1 MIKCKGKDYNGD
13 SCRNNIKDDTN
24 FCKYHYY
31 MKDYTEDMLDNL
43 TLCSGCKKYYYIVE
57 GKICNLCK
65 ERGKKI
71 REKNNKE
78 KIICEK
84 EGCIY
89 QRSIENEF
97 CGKHQA
103 DYFKKEVMKSNKKVC
118 FNYIRGCRI
127 KLEINYEKTKCEEC
141 LKKDRLK
148 DKKKRD
154 NINFEIKKC
163 EVNNKTENEIENII
177 DNKKVKKSNNESVNE
192 SNNESENESE
202 NETDNESDNDTDNE
216 SENETDKLSKKN
228 ITIRNWRKNKYIDDK
243 ILEEINVGNYEIKCK
258 KCKKF
263 SDKINFIDKNGII
276 TKKCLD
282 CREKA
287 RLIDA
292 RRNITEEIIIKR
304 KENAKKPERL
314 ETKREWKEENYDK
327 VAGYWLDYRAKR
339 IENEDEK
346 YWENNAS
353 CMKAWRDKNPEKVEQ
368 INENKKNNIETS
380 FKIYILSAK
389 SKNLIFEIKKE
400 EFIEICKKECFYCG
414 DIHEKGFNGI
424 DRIDSRGNY
433 IKDNIVSCCEI
444 CNWMK
449 GSINQEVFIKKIEHI
464 MTKSKFID
472 GKLYDKY
479 FDNIK
484 STNYKHYA
492 LNAARRKIEFNLDKK
507 TFLYLINHKC
517 YLCGKKTDNEHQN
530 GIDRVDNNKGYILEN
545 VQPCCG
551 NCNFIKNKF
560 SLETIFDK
568 FKKILSKR
576 NFEVNNIKFVP
587 KIISKERI
595 DKFFQKN
602 IDNFTSDNDTESDD
616 SLIDSDE
623 EMIKKYV
630 NKNIEIL
637 EINYREKEKIR
648 KQKYREKKTDNDD
661 NNNGLKH
668 LNKKTP
674 EEKREAERLKKQKQ
688 RDQLREKYGDEEF
701 RKMRAKEIADTRKKK
716 KDLEN
721 NNK

>member
-118 FNYIRGCRI
+118 FNYIRGCRN

-141 LKKDRLK
+141 LIKDRLK

-163 EVNNKTENEIENII
+163 EVNNKTEDEIENII
-177 DNKKVKKSNNESVNE
+177 DNKKVKKSNNESENE
-192 SNNESENESE
+192 TDNESE
-202 NETDNESDNDTDNE
+202 NETDNESENETDNE

-346 YWENNAS
+346 YWENNAA
-353 CMKAWRDKNPEKVEQ
+353 CMKGWRDKNPEKIEQ
-368 INENKKNNIETS
+368 IKEEKNKNINYSYKN
-380 FKIYILSAK
+380 YIRSADD
-389 SKNLIFEIKKE
+389 KNLNFELTKE
-400 EFIEICKKECFYCG
+400 QFIELCRKECFYCG
-414 DIHEKGFNGI
+414 DIQEKGFNGI
-424 DRIDSRGNY
+424 DRIDCKGDY
-433 IKDNIVSCCEI
+433 IKDNIVPCCEI

-449 GSINQEVFIKKIEHI
+449 GSLNQEVFIKKIEHI
-464 MTKSKFID
+464 MTKNKFID

-479 FDNIK
+479 FTNNK
-484 STNYKHYA
+484 SANYKYYA
-492 LNAARRKIEFNLDKK
+492 LSAAKRKIEFNLDKK
-507 TFLYLINHKC
+507 IFLYLIYHNC
-517 YLCGKKTDNEHQN
+517 YLCGKKTDDEHQN
-530 GIDRVDNNKGYILEN
+530 GIDRVDNNKDYILEN

-616 SLIDSDE
+616 SLINSDE
-623 EMIKKYV
+623 EIIKKYV

-637 EINYREKEKIR
+637 ETNNREKEKIR
-648 KQKYREKKTDNDD
+648 KQKYREKKHKENNND
-661 NNNGLKH
+661 NNGLKH

-688 RDQLREKYGDEEF
+688 RAQLREKYGDEEF

>member
-13 SCRNNIKDDTN
+13 SCRNNIKDDTY

-43 TLCSGCKKYYYIVE
+43 TLCSGCKKYYYIIE
-57 GKICNLCK
+57 GKICNICK

-71 REKNNKE
+71 REKNNTE
-78 KIICEK
+78 KIICERDS
-84 EGCIY
+84 CTY

-103 DYFKKEVMKSNKKVC
+103 DFFKKEVIKSNKKVC
-118 FNYIRGCRI
+118 YNYIRGCRNE
-127 KLEINYEKTKCEEC
+127 LEINYEKSKCIEC
-141 LKKDRLK
+141 LKKDRLT

-154 NINFEIKKC
+154 NINFEIKKS
-163 EVNNKTENEIENII
+163 EVNNKIDEEIENKTDDEIE
-177 DNKKVKKSNNESVNE
+177 NKTDDEIENKTDDEIENKTDDE
-192 SNNESENESE
+192 SNNKI
-202 NETDNESDNDTDNE
+202 
-216 SENETDKLSKKN
+216 DKIIDKKN
-228 ITIRNWRKNKYIDDK
+228 IIIRNWRKNKYIDDK
-243 ILEEINVGNYEIKCK
+243 ILDKINVGNCEIKCK

-263 SDKINFIDKNGII
+263 SNKINFIDKNGII
-276 TKKCLD
+276 TKKCLE

-287 RLIDA
+287 RIIDS

-304 KENAKKPERL
+304 KENAKKPERI
-314 ETKREWKEENYDK
+314 ETKKEWKEENYDK

-380 FKIYILSAK
+380 FKTYIISAK
-389 SKNLIFEIKKE
+389 SKNLLFEIKKE

-414 DIHEKGFNGI
+414 DIQEKGFNGI
-424 DRIDSRGNY
+424 DRIDCKGDY

-444 CNWMK
+444 CNWIK
-449 GSINQEVFIKKIEHI
+449 GSLNQEVFIKKIEHI
-464 MTKSKFID
+464 MTNSKFID
-472 GKLYDKY
+472 GKLYDKH
-479 FDNIK
+479 FTNSK
-484 STNYKHYA
+484 STNYKHYV

-507 TFLYLINHKC
+507 TFLYLIHHNC
-517 YLCGKKTDNEHQN
+517 YLCGKKTDDEHQN

-568 FKKILSKR
+568 FKKILIKR
-576 NFEVNNIKFVP
+576 KFEVNNIEFIP
-587 KIISKERI
+587 KIITKERI

-602 IDNFTSDNDTESDD
+602 INNFHSDNETESDD

-623 EMIKKYV
+623 EIIRKNV

-637 EINYREKEKIR
+637 ETNNREKEKIR
-648 KQKYREKKTDNDD
+648 KQKYRDKKTDNDD
-661 NNNGLKH
+661 NGLKH

-688 RDQLREKYGDEEF
+688 REQLREKYGDEEF
-701 RKMRAKEIADTRKKK
+701 RKMRAKEIADCRKKK